1 MQLIAERQPRLAKMI
16 KATKPMTIIE
26 LFQNMYD
33 IQNKSSHKIYKVFT
47 SNQLDALVMPSFAT
61 PAPRLGEIG
70 VYIS

>member
-1 MQLIAERQPRLAKMI
+1 MQFIAERQPRLAQMI
-16 KATKPMTIIE
+16 EATKPMTIIE

-33 IQNKSSHKIYKVFT
+33 IKSKSLYKIYKVFT
-47 SNQLDALVMPSFAT
+47 SNQIDALVMPSFVT